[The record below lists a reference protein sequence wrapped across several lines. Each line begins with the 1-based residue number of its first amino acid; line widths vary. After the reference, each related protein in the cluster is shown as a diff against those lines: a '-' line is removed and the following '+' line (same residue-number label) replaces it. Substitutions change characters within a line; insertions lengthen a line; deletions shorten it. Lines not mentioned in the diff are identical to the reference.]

1 MILNWWY
8 NGCVAVS
15 GLQDNLEDQE
25 LKEYTDPALAITRNN
40 KGFAVPR
47 VGDANPD

>member
-1 MILNWWY
+1 MR
-8 NGCVAVS
+8 S
-15 GLQDNLEDQE
+15 GKWATRQLRDQE
-25 LKEYTDPALAITRNN
+25 LREYTDPALAITRNN